1 MGLHANTPKRLL
13 AAAFL
18 VAVVAACGG
27 GGGGGS
33 PGPEPAPSPA
43 PSPSPTPSPAPQAVN
58 WGNFP
63 SAAVVIGQ
71 QDFDDGDAP
80 VADSPDRLN
89 FPVGSPGISAD
100 GTLFVAEQ
108 GANQVKVFRRYTD
121 GNGPDA
127 AFSIPMENASGASVH
142 GQRLVILGSVVPP
155 TPTPEQHVV
164 HIYDSLP
171 EAPPALGPDASA
183 GAARGCTA
191 SGLNSPRSAFITPLG
206 QLIVADTDNH
216 RVLIWDSLGDG
227 GPVGGA
233 QVVIGQQDKATCPA
247 RATSDQTLNQP
258 TSVWSDGL
266 KLIVTDRRNHRVLIW
281 ENIPTT
287 DFAAADHVIG
297 QIGPEDALPNAGMDA
312 PTASTLFDPMSVD
325 VSDTGQMAVADRSN
339 NRILIWNS
347 IPTTD
352 NQPADQVIGQ
362 VDFFTGGLSPV
373 SAKTFN
379 NPSGVRFDGRNLV
392 VVDSS
397 NNRALVFR
405 ALD

>member
-1 MGLHANTPKRLL
+1 
-13 AAAFL
+13 
-18 VAVVAACGG
+18 
-27 GGGGGS
+27 
-33 PGPEPAPSPA
+33 
-43 PSPSPTPSPAPQAVN
+43 
-58 WGNFP
+58 
-63 SAAVVIGQ
+63 VVIGQ
-71 QDFDDGDAP
+71 QDLDHGDAP
-80 VADSPDRLN
+80 IDASPARLN

-127 AFSIPMENASGASVH
+127 AFAITMKDASGASVH
-142 GQRLVILGSVVPP
+142 GQRLVILGSVSPP
-155 TPTPEQHVV
+155 APTPEQHVA
-164 HIYDSLP
+164 HIYASLP
-171 EAPPALGPDASA
+171 EAPPAVGPDASA

-191 SGLNSPRSAFITPLG
+191 SRLNSPRSAYITPLG

-227 GPVGGA
+227 GPVGAA
-233 QVVIGQQDKATCPA
+233 QVVIGQQDKATCAA
-247 RATSDQTLNQP
+247 RPTSDQTLNQP
-258 TSVWSDGL
+258 TSVWSDGV

-287 DFAAADHVIG
+287 DFAPADHVIG
-297 QIGPEDALPNAGMDA
+297 QIDPENALPNAGLDA

-325 VSDTGQMAVADRSN
+325 VSDAGQMAVADRSN

-347 IPTTD
+347 IPTAD

-362 VDFFTGGLSPV
+362 VDFSTGALSAV
-373 SAKTFN
+373 SANTFN

-392 VVDSS
+392 VVDTS
-397 NNRALVFR
+397 NNRVLVFR